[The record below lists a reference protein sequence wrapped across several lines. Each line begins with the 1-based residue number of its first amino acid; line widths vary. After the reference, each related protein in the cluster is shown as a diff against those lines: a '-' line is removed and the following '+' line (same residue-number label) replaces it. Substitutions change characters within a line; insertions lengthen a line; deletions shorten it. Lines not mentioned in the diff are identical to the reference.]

1 MLLLLLLLS
10 LSLLSFIQQSLP
22 TKTSTTA
29 TTTAVFIIALLQL
42 LMSPLLGPVNCAAR
56 LLLNT
61 LGILEAEI
69 LCTMVSHLAFSDPAC
84 PTAALPVTV
93 RAAAAAE
100 AAVIVTAV
108 EIGHVRGHMNRGLL
122 LQSWCVR

>member
-1 MLLLLLLLS
+1 
-10 LSLLSFIQQSLP
+10 
-22 TKTSTTA
+22 
-29 TTTAVFIIALLQL
+29 
-42 LMSPLLGPVNCAAR
+42 MSPLLGPINCAAR
-56 LLLNT
+56 LLLNI

-69 LCTMVSHLAFSDPAC
+69 LCTVVSHLAFSDPAS
-84 PTAALPVTV
+84 TAELPLTV

-108 EIGHVRGHMNRGLL
+108 EVGHVRGHLNRGLL

>member
-1 MLLLLLLLS
+1 
-10 LSLLSFIQQSLP
+10 
-22 TKTSTTA
+22 
-29 TTTAVFIIALLQL
+29 
-42 LMSPLLGPVNCAAR
+42 MSPLLGPINCAAR

-69 LCTMVSHLAFSDPAC
+69 LCTVASHLAFSDPAC
-84 PTAALPVTV
+84 PTAALPLTV

-108 EIGHVRGHMNRGLL
+108 EIGHVRGHLNRGLL